1 MESYEDDDD
10 THFCIKCHLTIHG
23 LDNYVRHRQSGCR
36 PPDDKN
42 VAVRVSPTTAAS
54 PTTVFYPE
62 ILNADAFFSSLEL
75 QSSSKSNPRKASGLL
90 EESRKFKK
98 DDKRKKSQKSQVDA
112 DESTVKEKLHNMLP
126 GVSELENPTDHLC
139 MPSLV
144 GFPDIVP
151 STSNKPTVASNRN
164 KLSQS
169 MNNVATNID
178 SGGFSVKPEPE
189 NSLEGLMTSQE
200 SKQSDRKRQEESQRI
215 EQAHQTWL
223 EYTILAEL
231 ATNNEN
237 KDLTRYEYE
246 YQQDEDSE
254 DDILEEDLGEDDS
267 YFESDDGEDRERP
280 PRGHIG
286 GKWKPELDDLPQNM
300 SQLQEDD
307 VEPEDEHQEHPP
319 PTYTGGKWRPSDA
332 SQVRN
337 RRNCFIR
344 RATVAPISLLS
355 TFPSLLLRLLQIRP
369 RVVTNETSCF
379 DKFPL
384 ASRRRRKSTRLR
396 ATSDNHRQDTHKG
409 NGYRA
414 RKRISNQDIGAV
426 LAAGN
431 LPLDWSTTGIF
442 SLICTLEGASEK
454 SMAFFA
460 RRVPPTCTH

>member
-1 MESYEDDDD
+1 M
-10 THFCIKCHLTIHG
+10 
-23 LDNYVRHRQSGCR
+23 
-36 PPDDKN
+36 
-42 VAVRVSPTTAAS
+42 
-54 PTTVFYPE
+54 
-62 ILNADAFFSSLEL
+62 
-75 QSSSKSNPRKASGLL
+75 L

-98 DDKRKKSQKSQVDA
+98 DDKRKKSLKSQVDA
-112 DESTVKEKLHNMLP
+112 DESPVKEKLHNMLP

-139 MPSLV
+139 MPSLL

-151 STSNKPTVASNRN
+151 STSNKPTIASNRN

-169 MNNVATNID
+169 MSNVATNID

-223 EYTILAEL
+223 EYTMLAEL
-231 ATNNEN
+231 VSNNEN

-300 SQLQEDD
+300 SQLQDDD

-344 RATVAPISLLS
+344 RATVAPIYLLS
-355 TFPSLLLRLLQIRP
+355 ANFSEPS
-369 RVVTNETSCF
+369 VTRIKNTPTKRYE
-379 DKFPL
+379 
-384 ASRRRRKSTRLR
+384 RKLWFS
-396 ATSDNHRQDTHKG
+396 K
-409 NGYRA
+409 
-414 RKRISNQDIGAV
+414 IS
-426 LAAGN
+426 
-431 LPLDWSTTGIF
+431 TGI
-442 SLICTLEGASEK
+442 S
-454 SMAFFA
+454 
-460 RRVPPTCTH
+460 